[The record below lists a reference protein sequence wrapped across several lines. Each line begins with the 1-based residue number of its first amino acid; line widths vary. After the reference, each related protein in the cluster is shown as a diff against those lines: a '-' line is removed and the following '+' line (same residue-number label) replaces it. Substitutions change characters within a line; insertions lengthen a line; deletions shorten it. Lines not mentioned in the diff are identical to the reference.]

1 MRKTLIVAGALIAA
15 FLVAQLRPA
24 AGAGSCS
31 DSCDAA
37 YAACT
42 KSCKKSD
49 TDCFTKC
56 LNERGSCQAKCS

>member
-1 MRKTLIVAGALIAA
+1 MRTTLIVAGALIAA

-24 AGAGSCS
+24 GAGSCS

-37 YAACT
+37 YAACA
-42 KSCKKSD
+42 KSCKASN

-56 LNERGSCQAKCS
+56 LNERGSCLAKCS